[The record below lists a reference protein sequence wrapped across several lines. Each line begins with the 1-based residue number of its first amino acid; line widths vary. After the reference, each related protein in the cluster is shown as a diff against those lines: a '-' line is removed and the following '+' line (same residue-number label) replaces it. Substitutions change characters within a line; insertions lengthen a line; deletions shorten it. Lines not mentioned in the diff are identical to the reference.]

1 MEKKI
6 TIILNG
12 KERELTVNSN
22 ETLLRALRDKLYA
35 KSVKEGCNAQECGAC
50 TVIVNGVAVN
60 SCGVLAIECDGA
72 VVETLESIGEAGN
85 LHPLQKAFM
94 SNSAVQCG
102 FCTPGMIMSA
112 KALLDRNP
120 HPTESEIKTALSGN
134 LCRCT
139 GYRQIIDAVKE
150 AAEKTG
156 GDHE

>member
-1 MEKKI
+1 MERKI

-12 KERELTVNSN
+12 KERELTVQSN

-50 TVIVNGVAVN
+50 TVILNGIPVN
-60 SCGVLAIECDGA
+60 SCGVLAVECDGA
-72 VVETLESIGEAGN
+72 NVETLEGLGEQGN
-85 LHPLQKAFM
+85 LHPLQETFM
-94 SNSAVQCG
+94 TNNAVQCG

-120 HPTESEIKTALSGN
+120 QPTESEIKIALSGN

-139 GYRQIIDAVKE
+139 GYKQIIDAVKE
-150 AAEKTG
+150 AAAKIG
-156 GDHE
+156 GENE